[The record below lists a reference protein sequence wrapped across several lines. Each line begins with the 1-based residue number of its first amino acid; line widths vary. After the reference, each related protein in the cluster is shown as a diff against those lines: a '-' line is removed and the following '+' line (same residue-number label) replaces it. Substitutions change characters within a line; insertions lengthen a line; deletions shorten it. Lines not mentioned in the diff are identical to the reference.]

1 MSTSFGSGRIDM
13 EHAGVGDLSQDVQ
26 QMGLGRNRFNN
37 AGMTGNLGF
46 EASARNVLREGN
58 LASAH
63 NQSTRLPKEGVF
75 ASNPEVPQMQRGG
88 PSLMRRGP
96 GRHGNVGT
104 AQFLADIPPADL
116 DTAAPRRLDLGA
128 LGRDAVPGLSNH
140 YRTFNAVN
148 GENAMPSFGRIV
160 APKMPGQKTGS
171 NRVGSMQGLAVRAM
185 GPDSHELYQD
195 GKHGA
200 GSSGVDAVK
209 TGEYTCPYT
218 GKVYDTY
225 EDEYRP
231 PDGDFRKSESGSQRV
246 FDQLHGGF
254 GPSAVR
260 RTPQDLLPTDEP
272 VPDVPL
278 DDPHEKGRT
287 IMLEKAKIQ
296 DLLGPHKDE
305 RAHVDADGYE
315 FRAERRGVGMHGLN
329 EGPRVLPRPSMN
341 LWGGTR
347 AEAIRGSGVN
357 TVGAGMKRPAV
368 FTIKKQG
375 TTLGSLKNS
384 GVQSLAEQGRTMIA
398 GAHLVTRD
406 NRTEGPMGRLGYNAG
421 GAVSQGR
428 LENATH
434 AAPQRGDNL
443 VAAPGRFTHNVTPG
457 SYAGMQKPSHLG
469 GGDRKTVMPVMD
481 HGRVRGSMVQAGL
494 QSGMAKPEHLGAGQ
508 RKTALPVLDH
518 GRVRG
523 SMVQA
528 ELGTGMREV
537 GAIGER
543 ANNRT
548 DFVNPYFL
556 SHSRLV
562 DGAGTAIRGD
572 IGVDT
577 HVVTGRGHVFGRAA
591 NPSAGAVGLSA
602 TASRPLHVKADQRPK
617 KTPTLVNNRQ
627 AGIDFSDMRFRATSP
642 NFAAAA
648 AENQEEVKELVS
660 ISPMNDPFRF

>member
-1 MSTSFGSGRIDM
+1 MSTGFHSGRIDF
-13 EHAGVGDLSQDVQ
+13 EHAGVGDLSQDVRY
-26 QMGLGRNRFNN
+26 RNRTANGYN
-37 AGMTGNLGF
+37 DAGVSGAAGF
-46 EASARNVLREGN
+46 EAPARNVLRTGE
-58 LASAH
+58 LASVH
-63 NQSTRLPKEGVF
+63 NYSTGLPKDGVF
-75 ASNPEVPQMQRGG
+75 SSNPQISEISQMYGG
-88 PSLMRRGP
+88 PSRMRRGSAM
-96 GRHGNVGT
+96 HGNVGT
-104 AQFLADIPPADL
+104 SKFLSNIPPADL

-128 LGRDAVPGLSNH
+128 FGRDAVPGLSNH

-148 GENAMPSFGRIV
+148 GENAMPSFGQIV
-160 APKMPGQKTGS
+160 APKMPGQKAGASRT
-171 NRVGSMQGLAVRAM
+171 GSMQGLAVRAM
-185 GPDSHELYQD
+185 GPDSHELFND

-278 DDPHEKGRT
+278 DDPYEKGRT
-287 IMLEKAKIQ
+287 IMMEKAKIQ

-315 FRAERRGVGMHGLN
+315 FRHERRGVGMHGLN
-329 EGPRVLPRPSMN
+329 EGPRALPRPSMN

-347 AEAIRGSGVN
+347 AEAIRGSGVE

-375 TTLGSLKNS
+375 ATLGSLKNS
-384 GVQSLAEQGRTMIA
+384 GVETRAEQGRAMMA
-398 GAHLVTRD
+398 GANLLTRD
-406 NRTEGPMGRLGYNAG
+406 NRTEGPTGRLGYNAR
-421 GAVSQGR
+421 GAVTQGR
-428 LENATH
+428 LENTTH
-434 AAPQRGDNL
+434 DAPKRTDNL
-443 VAAPGRFTHNVTPG
+443 VAGPGRFTHNVTPG
-457 SYAGMQKPSHLG
+457 VYAGMRKPDHI
-469 GGDRKTVMPVMD
+469 GGD
-481 HGRVRGSMVQAGL
+481 
-494 QSGMAKPEHLGAGQ
+494 Q
-508 RKTALPVLDH
+508 RRTALPVLDH

-528 ELGTGMREV
+528 GLGTGMRNP

-543 ANNRT
+543 ATNRT
-548 DFVNPYFL
+548 DFANPYFL

-572 IGVDT
+572 LGVDT
-577 HVVTGRGHVFGRAA
+577 HVITGKGHVFGRAS
-591 NPSAGAVGLSA
+591 NPSAGDVGLSA
-602 TASRPLHVKADQRPK
+602 TASRPLHIQADQRPK

-648 AENQEEVKELVS
+648 PENMESVKEVVS